1 MRGSVAAILA
11 LVLLSGC
18 HGEFDGQGVIRGS
31 FSLGDRTLQTGW
43 VEMIELSGPVDERC
57 GPGECGLAAQALRAG
72 SRWNPGTW
80 RVVAPQVPGWRRP
93 RSFVFVVKGGETTT
107 IHAHYDPE

>member
-1 MRGSVAAILA
+1 MAQRLPAAGFVVMRGAVAAILA

-18 HGEFDGQGVIRGS
+18 RVQGEFDGQGVIHGS
-31 FSLGDRTLQTGW
+31 FSLGDRMLGAGL

-57 GPGECGLAAQALRAG
+57 GANDCGLSVQALRVG

-80 RVVAPQVPGWRRP
+80 RVVAPQV
-93 RSFVFVVKGGETTT
+93 
-107 IHAHYDPE
+107 